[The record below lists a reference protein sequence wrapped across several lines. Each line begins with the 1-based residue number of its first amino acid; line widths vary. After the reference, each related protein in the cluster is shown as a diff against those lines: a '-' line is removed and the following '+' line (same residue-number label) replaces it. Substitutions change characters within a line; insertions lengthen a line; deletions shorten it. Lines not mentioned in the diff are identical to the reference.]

1 VQNDDRPVIVL
12 GVSRSGTTLLKEML
26 DSHSQLA
33 IPTES
38 YFIPQLWDRH
48 GRNFD
53 TEAFLDDLG
62 RLERVREWGVTPE
75 DVRRRLPP
83 SPSAADGIRAIY
95 RSYADARG
103 KRRYGDKTPSYM
115 QSIDLLERV
124 FPDAQYV
131 HLVRDGRDA
140 ALSFLEMRRKPRFH
154 LARPRGIA
162 SFASQWR
169 LEVEGAR
176 DLGGRV
182 GPARYHE
189 LRYEDLVRDPE
200 AELRR
205 VTAFLELD
213 FEQGMLAYHDGVDA
227 NALQDH
233 PLLAEP
239 PTPDTRRWQEQ
250 LSPADAE
257 LFEAIAGETLSALG
271 YERAYPCPTGRARVF
286 GSVVD
291 ASYRTR
297 LASWKCSLSLGR
309 RSPAWRLRQAYI
321 RRTAGA

>member
-1 VQNDDRPVIVL
+1 MVL

-48 GRNFD
+48 GRHFD
-53 TEAFLDDLG
+53 TEAFLDDLT
-62 RLERVREWGVTPE
+62 RLARVREWGVTAD
-75 DVRRRLPP
+75 DVRRRLPDTP
-83 SPSAADGIRAIY
+83 TAADGIRAIY

-103 KRRYGDKTPSYM
+103 KPRYGDKTPSYM
-115 QSIDLLERV
+115 QSLGLFQRV

-140 ALSFLEMRRKPRFH
+140 ALSFLEMRRKPRFNP
-154 LARPRGIA
+154 ARPRGIA
-162 SFASQWR
+162 SFASQWH

-176 DLGGRV
+176 ELGRRV
-182 GPARYHE
+182 GPERYHE
-189 LRYEDLVRDPE
+189 LHYEDLVREPE

-205 VTAFLELD
+205 VTAFLGLD
-213 FEQGMLAYHDGVDA
+213 FEPEMLAYHAGVDA
-227 NALQDH
+227 GALQDH
-233 PLLAEP
+233 PRLADP

-250 LSPADAE
+250 LSPADAQ
-257 LFEAIAGETLSALG
+257 LFEAIAGSTLSALG
-271 YERAYPCPTGRARVF
+271 YERAYPNPSGRARAF
-286 GSVVD
+286 ASAVD
-291 ASYRTR
+291 ASYRAR
-297 LASWKCSLSLGR
+297 LASWKASLALVR

>member
-1 VQNDDRPVIVL
+1 VSDRPVLVL

-38 YFIPQLWDRH
+38 YFVPQLWDRH
-48 GRNFD
+48 SRTFD
-53 TEAFLDDLG
+53 REAFLEDVG
-62 RLERVREWGVTPE
+62 RLARVQEWGVTPD
-75 DVRRRLPP
+75 DVRARLPDNTT
-83 SPSAADGIRAIY
+83 AADGIRAIY

-103 KRRYGDKTPSYM
+103 KPRFGDKTPSYM
-115 QSIDLLERV
+115 QSLDLLDRV

-140 ALSFLEMRRKPRFH
+140 GLSFLEMRRKPRFN

-162 SFASQWR
+162 SFASQWK
-169 LEVEGAR
+169 LEIENAR
-176 DLGGRV
+176 ELGRRV

-189 LRYEDLVRDPE
+189 LRYEDLVREPE
-200 AELRR
+200 AKLRR
-205 VTAFLELD
+205 VTSFLGLE
-213 FEQGMLAYHDGVDA
+213 FEPDMLAYHAGVDA
-227 NALQDH
+227 SVLQDH

-239 PTPDTRRWQEQ
+239 PTPDTRRWHEQ
-250 LSPADAE
+250 LSPADTQI
-257 LFEAIAGETLSALG
+257 FEAIAGDTLSALG
-271 YERAYPCPTGRARVF
+271 YERAYPDPSARVLAYAAL
-286 GSVVD
+286 VD

-297 LASWKCSLSLGR
+297 LASWKGSLALAR
-309 RSPAWRLRQAYI
+309 RSPAWRLRQAHI

>member
-1 VQNDDRPVIVL
+1 MSDRPVVVL

-33 IPTES
+33 VPTES
-38 YFIPQLWDRH
+38 YFVPQLWDRH
-48 GRNFD
+48 SRTFD
-53 TEAFLDDLG
+53 AELFVEDVG
-62 RLERVREWGVTPE
+62 RLARVREWGVTPE
-75 DVRRRLPP
+75 DVRRRLPANP
-83 SPSAADGIRAIY
+83 TAADGIRAIY

-103 KRRYGDKTPSYM
+103 KPRYGDKTPSYM
-115 QSIDLLERV
+115 QRLHLLERV

-140 ALSFLEMRRKPRFH
+140 GLSFREMRRKPRLN

-162 SFASQWR
+162 SFASQWK

-176 DLGGRV
+176 ELGRRV
-182 GPARYHE
+182 GPERYHE

-205 VTAFLELD
+205 VASFLELD
-213 FEQGMLAYHDGVDA
+213 FEPGMLAYHASVDA
-227 NALQDH
+227 SALADH

-239 PTPDTRRWQEQ
+239 PRPDTRRWREQ
-250 LSPADAE
+250 LSPADTQI
-257 LFEAIAGETLSALG
+257 FEAIAGDTLSSLG
-271 YERAYPCPTGRARVF
+271 YERFYPEPSARARAYAALVEASYRARV
-286 GSVVD
+286 
-291 ASYRTR
+291 
-297 LASWKCSLSLGR
+297 ASWKGGLALVR
-309 RSPAWRLRQAYI
+309 RSPAWRLRQAHI

>member
-1 VQNDDRPVIVL
+1 MVL

-48 GRNFD
+48 GRHFD
-53 TEAFLDDLG
+53 TDAFRDDLT
-62 RLERVREWGVTPE
+62 RLARVREWGVTAD
-75 DVRRRLPP
+75 DVRRRLPATP
-83 SPSAADGIRAIY
+83 TAADGIRAIY

-103 KRRYGDKTPSYM
+103 KPRYGDKTPSYM
-115 QSIDLLERV
+115 QSLDLLERV
-124 FPDAQYV
+124 FPDAQFV

-140 ALSFLEMRRKPRFH
+140 ALSFLEMRRKPRFN

-176 DLGGRV
+176 ELGRRV
-182 GPARYHE
+182 GTERYHE
-189 LRYEDLVRDPE
+189 LRYEDLVREPE
-200 AELRR
+200 SELRR
-205 VTAFLELD
+205 VTSFLGLD
-213 FEQGMLAYHDGVDA
+213 FEPGMLAYHAGVDA
-227 NALQDH
+227 GALQDH
-233 PLLAEP
+233 PRLADP

-250 LSPADAE
+250 LSPADAQ
-257 LFEAIAGETLSALG
+257 LFEAIAGPTLSALG
-271 YERAYPCPTGRARVF
+271 YERAYPNPSGRARAF
-286 GSVVD
+286 ASAVD
-291 ASYRTR
+291 ASYRAR
-297 LASWKCSLSLGR
+297 LASWKASLALVR

>member
-1 VQNDDRPVIVL
+1 MLVL

-38 YFIPQLWDRH
+38 YFVPQLWDRH
-48 GRNFD
+48 KRKFD
-53 TEAFLDDLG
+53 PDAFVEDVG
-62 RLERVREWGVTPE
+62 RLTRVKEWGVAPD
-75 DVRRRLPP
+75 DVRQRLPDNAT
-83 SPSAADGIRAIY
+83 AADGIRAIY

-103 KRRYGDKTPSYM
+103 KPRYGDKTPSYM
-115 QSIDLLERV
+115 QSLDLLDRV

-140 ALSFLEMRRKPRFH
+140 GLSFLEMRRKPRFN
-154 LARPRGIA
+154 LARPRGLA
-162 SFASQWR
+162 SFASQWK

-176 DLGGRV
+176 ELGRRL

-189 LRYEDLVRDPE
+189 LRYEDLVREPE

-205 VTAFLELD
+205 VAFFLELD
-213 FEQGMLAYHDGVDA
+213 FEPSMLAYHAGVDA
-227 NALQDH
+227 SALQDH
-233 PLLAEP
+233 PLLAKA
-239 PTPDTRRWQEQ
+239 PTPGTRRWQEQ
-250 LSPADAE
+250 LSPADAQI
-257 LFEAIAGETLSALG
+257 FEAIAGDTLSASG
-271 YERAYPCPTGRARVF
+271 YERAYAEPSARARAYAALVE
-286 GSVVD
+286 

-297 LASWKCSLSLGR
+297 LASWKGGLALVR
-309 RSPAWRLRQAYI
+309 RSPAWRVRQAQI